1 MGSTGRCCPAEA
13 RRVPDT
19 FALLAAWAAPLVS
32 SDLREFPPEGRVC
45 EKPSVRSQPEIWLL
59 AQAPPGFAP
68 SAVPFVSYLIPADDL
83 RLAHRATV
91 RTFFCA
97 LCTEHPPGQALQVL
111 SGGRSSQKLQ
121 TPVQICALSKSGTGV
136 AAEVAV

>member
-1 MGSTGRCCPAEA
+1 M
-13 RRVPDT
+13 
-19 FALLAAWAAPLVS
+19 
-32 SDLREFPPEGRVC
+32 C

-59 AQAPPGFAP
+59 AQAPPGFTP

-97 LCTEHPPGQALQVL
+97 LCTEHPPGQASTGTVR
-111 SGGRSSQKLQ
+111 RSLYHKKLQ
-121 TPVQICALSKSGTGV
+121 APVQICALSKSGAGV